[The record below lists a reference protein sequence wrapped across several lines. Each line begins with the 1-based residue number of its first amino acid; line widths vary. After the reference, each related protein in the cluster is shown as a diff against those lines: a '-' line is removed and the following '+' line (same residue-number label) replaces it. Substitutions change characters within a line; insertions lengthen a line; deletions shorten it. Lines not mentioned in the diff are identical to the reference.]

1 MSNSL
6 QDYRTNYLVNIVFVF
21 LIVMGGLGWR
31 VIDDIWSNKKN
42 LSYKKLSLHSRLV
55 IRTSLSLILFG
66 SLGFFI
72 TETLLNSQFFNDLNL
87 FERLLSSIFETVS
100 ARTAGFT
107 NYPISL
113 KSISDTGLLLLMTL
127 MFIGA
132 STGGTGGGIKT
143 TTFIALMAATRS
155 TLRGQKDVIISNRL
169 ISDKVILKAVG
180 ITVGSLLFVLL
191 MAMLLSTTNTFV
203 KKESFTFLEIL
214 FTSISAFATVG
225 FDIGLTAKLN
235 HFGQFILIIGMFVGR
250 LGILLLL
257 SALWQA
263 LYKSRI
269 DRQKRIGY
277 PRADLY
283 V

>member
-1 MSNSL
+1 
-6 QDYRTNYLVNIVFVF
+6 
-21 LIVMGGLGWR
+21 
-31 VIDDIWSNKKN
+31 
-42 LSYKKLSLHSRLV
+42 
-55 IRTSLSLILFG
+55 
-66 SLGFFI
+66 
-72 TETLLNSQFFNDLNL
+72 
-87 FERLLSSIFETVS
+87 
-100 ARTAGFT
+100 
-107 NYPISL
+107 
-113 KSISDTGLLLLMTL
+113 
-127 MFIGA
+127 
-132 STGGTGGGIKT
+132 
-143 TTFIALMAATRS
+143 MAATRS

-191 MAMLLSTTNTFV
+191 MAMLLSTTITFV
-203 KKESFTFLEIL
+203 KKESFKFLEIL
-214 FTSISAFATVG
+214 LTCISSFETVG
-225 FDIGLTAKLN
+225 FDIGLTIKLN
-235 HFGQFILIIGMFVGR
+235 HFGQFILIVGMFVGR